1 MMEEKTIVLDKEA
14 ERLFQQF
21 EGVEIGKKTALG
33 KALIE
38 EEKKLNACRGLLVE
52 LVNLLG
58 VCFNNV
64 HLMEDAK
71 KGKAFLDEFMGV
83 LHGLGPMPGH
93 DRKILIRFRGL
104 MTGTKASEKIDYVV
118 IFGNILLDVGTAAAM
133 VKNLKDSPAD
143 FQSRLTKGF
152 QVFTEHGINNLFLQ
166 IPDKSPACSKAMQS
180 ALHTLSHYSQNV
192 STGSSALI
200 DKTSPEA
207 SLPLIHDERDQP
219 DLNLTMLARVNSV
232 KPETMKALVH
242 KVDSWMRSPN
252 YGTSEEQFS
261 SVYNAILGIK
271 SLQKKMVP
279 PPIEVNN
286 IKWLLMDDEDEVVS
300 KEKSDVAHIVASEHS
315 DSPQEMARIMV
326 SVYGDDYQQID
337 SQNLGER
344 LRLASNLLTSIE
356 GTDAGQPA
364 MDEVLD
370 NVEKRLDQASEDAY
384 VSLEV
389 EGGVIKAK
397 TGEVETTIGKI
408 HTKLKGMVSFFKAR
422 SAIKNKMK
430 NMAERGIS
438 FDEQDYKIIAKDF
451 GVSADEARKL
461 IKLFKSCFDEQGSF
475 LREAFGRN
483 LPQFAKYR
491 KKIFEFL
498 WHYLKI
504 MSRHEDRIALLNSLQ
519 ILVPHLK
526 QPQVILGAL
535 LADFSKD
542 PTSITVSDRSALVL
556 LTILISKY
564 NKELRTDIEITPEE
578 VLTVSKN
585 LDTNM
590 VAGAS
595 KLIDGN
601 QEKFFRKARTIHR
614 KLTEVLDSG
623 QARKEPM
630 LFRDIYLLER
640 EVYIFLSLVGGNT
653 ARALIRG
660 AANVYG
666 DPKGEIYLLNDS
678 ERVVPAL
685 LQLLKIVSRGL
696 GRVGERKDL
705 SLLREI
711 RTGEKG
717 FLEAIGQTGH
727 KEHVKRAMKCV
738 EMSMQSIAAKK

>member
-1 MMEEKTIVLDKEA
+1 MTEEKTIVLDKEA
-14 ERLFQQF
+14 EKLFQQF
-21 EGVEIGKKTALG
+21 EGVEIGKITALG
-33 KALIE
+33 KALSE
-38 EEKKLNACRGLLVE
+38 EEKKFNACRGHLVE

-58 VCFNNV
+58 ACFNNL

-71 KGKAFLDEFMGV
+71 KGKAFFDEFMGV
-83 LHGLGPMPGH
+83 LHKLDPMPGH
-93 DRKILIRFRGL
+93 DKKILIRFRGL

-118 IFGNILLDVGTAAAM
+118 IFGNILLDMGIAAAM
-133 VKNLKDSPAD
+133 VKNLKDAPAD
-143 FQSRLTKGF
+143 FHSRLTKGF
-152 QVFTEHGINNLFLQ
+152 QVFSEHGINNLFLQ
-166 IPDKSPACSKAMQS
+166 IPDKSPACLKAMQS
-180 ALHTLSHYSQNV
+180 ALHTLSHYSQV
-192 STGSSALI
+192 STGSTASI
-200 DKTSPEA
+200 DNSSPE
-207 SLPLIHDERDQP
+207 SPFPLIHDERDQP

-252 YGTSEEQFS
+252 YSTSEEQFA

-271 SLQKKMVP
+271 SLQKKMVS

-300 KEKSDVAHIVASEHS
+300 REKSDVAQIVATKHS

-344 LRLASNLLTSIE
+344 LKLASNLLTSIE
-356 GTDAGQPA
+356 DTDVGQPV

-370 NVEKRLDQASEDAY
+370 NVEKRLDQASDDAY
-384 VSLEV
+384 DSLEV

-430 NMAERGIS
+430 NMAERGIT

-451 GVSADEARKL
+451 GVSAEEARKL
-461 IKLFKSCFDEQGSF
+461 IELFKSCFDEKGSF

-498 WHYLKI
+498 WHYLKM
-504 MSRHEDRIALLNSLQ
+504 MSRREDRIALLNSLQ
-519 ILVPHLK
+519 ILIPHLK
-526 QPQVILGAL
+526 QPQIILGTL
-535 LADFSKD
+535 LTDFSKD
-542 PTSITVSDRSALVL
+542 PASITVSDRSALVL
-556 LTILISKY
+556 LTLLISKY

-578 VLTVSKN
+578 VLTVSKD
-585 LDTNM
+585 LDTKM

-595 KLIDGN
+595 KLIDGD

-640 EVYIFLSLVGGNT
+640 EVYIFLSIAGGNT

-660 AANVYG
+660 AAKVYG
-666 DPKGEIYLLNDS
+666 DPKGEIYMLNDS
-678 ERVVPAL
+678 ERYIPAL

-711 RTGEKG
+711 RTGEKE
-717 FLEAIGQTGH
+717 FLEAIGSTGY
-727 KEHVKRAMKCV
+727 KEHVKRVMKSV
-738 EMSMQSIAAKK
+738 EISMQSIAAKK